1 MDIRAELMLGQSD
14 DIGQLEVFGVE
25 LGDVGVRLQGYNR

>member
-14 DIGQLEVFGVE
+14 DISQLEVFGVE
-25 LGDVGVRLQGYNR
+25 FGDVGVRLKGCSR

>member
-1 MDIRAELMLGQSD
+1 MDIRTELMLGQSD

-25 LGDVGVRLQGYNR
+25 LGDVGVWLQGCNQ